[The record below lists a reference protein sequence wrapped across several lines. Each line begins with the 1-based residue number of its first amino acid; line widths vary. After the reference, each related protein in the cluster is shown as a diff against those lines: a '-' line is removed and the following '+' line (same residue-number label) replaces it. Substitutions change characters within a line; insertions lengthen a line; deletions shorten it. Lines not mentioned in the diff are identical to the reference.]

1 MSLCRCVHRDEKLP
15 DNVTCGGLC
24 PSFPACLPPPSAELL
39 GSISKALR
47 PGSQPSQPHRR
58 RAALASTPGQA
69 STAIPEGK
77 GARGFPAAEE
87 PSARG
92 GSSQP

>member
-24 PSFPACLPPPSAELL
+24 PSFPGCLPPPSPELL
-39 GSISKALR
+39 SSISKALR
-47 PGSQPSQPHRR
+47 PGSHPSEPHRR
-58 RAALASTPGQA
+58 RLAPASTPGPA
-69 STAIPEGK
+69 STAIREGK
-77 GARGFPAAEE
+77 GTQRLPVAEE

-92 GSSQP
+92 GISQP

>member
-39 GSISKALR
+39 SSISKALR
-47 PGSQPSQPHRR
+47 PGRYPSQPHRR
-58 RAALASTPGQA
+58 RPAPASTPGQA
-69 STAIPEGK
+69 STAIRDGN
-77 GARGFPAAEE
+77 GAQSLPAADK